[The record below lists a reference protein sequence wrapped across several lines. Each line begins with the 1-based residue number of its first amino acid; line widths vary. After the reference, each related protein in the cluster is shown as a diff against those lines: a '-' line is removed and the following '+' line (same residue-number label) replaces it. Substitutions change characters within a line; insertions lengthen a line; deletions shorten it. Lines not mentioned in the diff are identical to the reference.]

1 MSSCEQQDV
10 NGNFSISS
18 QYYHSPN
25 HANDD
30 SSNGDTKIKPKRP
43 RTAYNYFF
51 SEERTKILSIE
62 SPITEL
68 EENKLGY
75 SNSDF
80 QSLYPYE
87 NQIVKLSDAA
97 AHMSSKR
104 KYSDEKVSFEKIGK
118 MIGQRWKS
126 LSPKR
131 AKQYQRFASIDTE
144 RYKKEMKDFHEY
156 EDALLERCG
165 RSIAQLSQKSDPSP
179 NNESSSS
186 VSNIEKNKDNRT
198 LCGIDRLVDIQN
210 QINRLIETRRSVGQL
225 LVKLRVQNKADAVR
239 ILQNQKHINSLH
251 DYSTHAKHNNHS
263 SIMALPSDN
272 IELPDFPLHSTDF
285 LFT

>member
-118 MIGQRWKS
+118 MIYLKGC
-126 LSPKR
+126 
-131 AKQYQRFASIDTE
+131 T
-144 RYKKEMKDFHEY
+144 
-156 EDALLERCG
+156 DALCDGIKLPCYTTMFFRQYSKLFKE
-165 RSIAQLSQKSDPSP
+165 AFKMDLSHK
-179 NNESSSS
+179 
-186 VSNIEKNKDNRT
+186 
-198 LCGIDRLVDIQN
+198 
-210 QINRLIETRRSVGQL
+210 
-225 LVKLRVQNKADAVR
+225 
-239 ILQNQKHINSLH
+239 
-251 DYSTHAKHNNHS
+251 
-263 SIMALPSDN
+263 
-272 IELPDFPLHSTDF
+272 
-285 LFT
+285 